1 MNTETGAIAQFET
14 EEDAQDAG
22 FNLKLTD
29 AQAKELTGLSRQ
41 QRREW
46 ARNNANDAARKIE
59 RLERENSEL
68 RAQLLDALASFG
80 RLDRETTELRNHLA
94 ILEGK

>member
-46 ARNNANDAARKIE
+46 ARNNANDANRKIE
-59 RLERENSEL
+59 RLERENQAL
-68 RAQLLDALASFG
+68 RVALRDALDTLSALG
-80 RLDRETTELRNHLA
+80 EN
-94 ILEGK
+94 K